1 MDSSLHFYGKILI
14 ASSSIIFSKLLQF
27 LTTEKLDP
35 ALKKGYF
42 QNKIFLLKIS
52 RMSDKSGSLLICIL
66 VETNSLTSKNLN
78 KVLRSHTNEIELAS

>member
-1 MDSSLHFYGKILI
+1 MPRDKKSFLGYEHFSPPPQI
-14 ASSSIIFSKLLQF
+14 
-27 LTTEKLDP
+27 TTEKLDP